1 MELTAGLLLIADCAC
16 ICARQWRAHQ
26 ADRDTSFFVCLG
38 SLLCSRRK
46 IHTILHL
53 VAYATLSE
61 HIRGRELARHAD
73 QPSWLKVVE
82 SFLQSAIFACATS
95 HVLLGFMLSTLMC
108 HSARA
113 AAYPM
118 PRGNAR
124 LINFLSFAGVR
135 AESLPRKKLAAIK
148 ATPLQTC
155 ALAFLFLLRSLL
167 QPYGRT
173 AGTCLFYWIMVDEH
187 T

>member
-16 ICARQWRAHQ
+16 ICARQWRANQ
-26 ADRDTSFFVCLG
+26 ADSDISFFVFLG
-38 SLLCSRRK
+38 SLLGSRRK

-82 SFLQSAIFACATS
+82 SFLQAAIFACATS

-118 PRGNAR
+118 PRGNTP
-124 LINFLSFAGVR
+124 LIPFLGFAGVR
-135 AESLPRKKLAAIK
+135 AESLPRKNLATVE
-148 ATPLQTC
+148 ATPLQPG
-155 ALAFLFLLRSLL
+155 ALAFLFLLCSLL
-167 QPYGRT
+167 KPHGR
-173 AGTCLFYWIMVDEH
+173 IE
-187 T
+187 